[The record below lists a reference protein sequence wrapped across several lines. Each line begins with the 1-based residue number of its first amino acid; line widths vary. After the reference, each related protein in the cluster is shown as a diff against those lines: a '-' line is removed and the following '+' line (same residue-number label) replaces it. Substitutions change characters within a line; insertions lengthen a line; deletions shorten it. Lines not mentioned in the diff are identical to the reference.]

1 MLIRKITSLVI
12 TAVISVLLI
21 SCSGNKLKLD
31 DKNFEEEIELQQNL
45 VFNFNQDLVP
55 DSMINV
61 WMDESYIVFTPE
73 VKGKFK
79 WTANDEIIFSPDIS
93 FLPSTDY
100 TAAFTDKLVA
110 RSAKKYSLPG
120 ENIVFHTPYLSLS
133 GAGLFW
139 AKNDNNKSITELRT
153 ELTFN
158 AKVNPADLRNLLHVK
173 IDGNEVNYD
182 LNSSFASDKIM
193 IAIPESGTSF
203 DDKNMVVSISQGL
216 KCVESNYLSKEEIK
230 YETVIPSK
238 DKFQI
243 MQAEAMYEEEKGY
256 INVTT
261 NQQTAE
267 QDIEKLI
274 TIEPALE
281 ISVETH
287 SSGFYVR
294 GGFQTGNSYRI
305 IIKKELKG
313 IFGGLLKDNYQ
324 QDLVFGAQEPSIS
337 FANKKGIY
345 LTSKGEKKVAVNIIN
360 VPEVKLTIYKIYENN
375 IIQFLK
381 RNNSGYGYDED
392 YYYEDGYGSSSYSG
406 LDEFGD
412 VILEREIHSKSL
424 QKKGGSH
431 LMDLDLKDVNAFKGI
446 YVVTISSQEKQWIK
460 ASKIISISDI
470 GLIVKETGDDVYVFA
485 NSILTTEKL
494 SGVEVNLISSNNQT
508 VYKVTTDGDGL
519 AKFPDIKKKAPGFY
533 IKMITCQSGEDF
545 NYMHFDETRVE
556 TSQFDVGGAYN
567 NSSGYEAFIYGERE
581 IYRPGDTMHMNTIV
595 RDRTWLPL
603 KNAPVKVKLIL
614 PNGKEFASKKGMLNE
629 EGAFATDFIL
639 PAATVTG
646 TYNMEVYT
654 ANDILMNSKLISVE
668 EFIPDRIKVNAV
680 LNKEVVKLS
689 QPLEVT
695 ATALNLFGPPAA
707 DRNYEMEMT
716 LKRQYFSPKGF
727 EEYNFQ
733 INAIKDSYYP
743 NDLRQGK
750 TDEAGKAQESFTF
763 SDTYKNSGILDGDIY
778 VTVFDE
784 SGRPVHQ
791 VKSFEVLTQETF
803 LGIKYFDYYVDINKP
818 LQIPLVAVNKDG
830 QALSSF
836 QARVQLVRYEWPT
849 VMEKTYS
856 GYRYVSQRK
865 EIMLEDK
872 FFTISGTKT
881 FYSFNP
887 TQSGSYEVRV
897 KLPNTESYVSQQFYA
912 YGWGST
918 QNSSFEVDNEGKV
931 TIEMDKE
938 KYEVG
943 DEAKLLFKTPF
954 AGKILVTIERDKVY
968 EYFYLDTDKKSATK
982 TITIKEEYLPNAYI
996 SATLIKPN
1004 GENSMPLTVGHGFAP
1019 IIAERK
1025 SNKIDLKITTTA
1037 TDDKSRSNKKQ
1048 TITVEALNGNS
1059 DVEMTIAVVDEG
1071 ILQLK
1076 NTRTPDPYEFFY
1088 RRKALEVNSYDVY
1101 PKLLPELSGKKSSV
1115 AGDGYNLEKRTNPLS
1130 NRRVKLIS
1138 FWSGTLRT
1146 NSDGKASYDIFIPQ
1160 FSGDLRI
1167 MAVAYQGK
1175 SFGSASKNM
1184 KVADPM
1190 VVSTSLPRFLSP
1202 GDTALVPVTLTNTTG
1217 SATNATAQLN
1227 ATGPLT
1233 VIGESSQTVAIKGN
1247 SEQVVQFKVYAKK
1260 EMGVGKIT
1268 TNVSALNE
1276 KFKEEIEMTV
1286 RPPSS
1291 LIKEHLA
1298 GQVEAGNTEKLSLT
1312 TALIPSSIQGKL
1324 IISRS
1329 PLVQFTDDLDYLL
1342 GYPHGCVE
1350 QTVSK
1355 AFPQMYFN
1363 DIVKSIGTKRTSLED
1378 PNFNVQEAIRKLS
1391 AMQLNNGALS
1401 YWLGGYEE
1409 SWWGTVYAAHFL
1421 TEAKKAGFEVSNSML
1436 DKMYGYMQQKVKE
1449 KISYDYYYYE
1459 NETYRTRQIP
1469 AKEIFYSLYI
1479 LSTVGRQDLS
1489 IMNYYKSN
1497 KNNMALDS
1505 RYLLASTY
1513 QILGDQASAR
1523 ALLPSS
1529 FEGEKSIT
1537 AFGGS
1542 FYSYTRDMAIS
1553 LNALIESDPKNPQV
1567 GILAQHLSKQ
1577 LKEQYYLSTQE
1588 RAFAFIA
1595 LGKIAK
1601 KANESNV
1608 TAEVLADGKSVG
1620 SYKEGTLVLTK
1631 NLAGKNVE
1639 IAAKGTGSL
1648 YYFWQLEGLS
1658 SDGKVKEEDNFIKV
1672 RKTFYDRNGRQI
1684 NGTTFDQNDLVVV
1697 KLTVVTTDRS
1707 VVENVVITDILP
1719 AGFEIENPRLS
1730 EAADMQWIKDNAAP
1744 EHFDIRD
1751 DRINLFTT
1759 VDGNIRSY
1767 YYVVRAVSKGS
1778 FVMGPVSA
1786 DAMYNGEYHS
1796 YNGAGVIIV
1805 K

>member
-1 MLIRKITSLVI
+1 MLVRKINSLAI
-12 TAVISVLLI
+12 TIVVSLLLL
-21 SCSGNKLKLD
+21 SCSGNRLKLD

-61 WMDESYIVFTPE
+61 WVEDAYITFTPE

-79 WTANDEIIFSPDIS
+79 WTAKDELIFSPDIS

-100 TAAFTDKLVA
+100 KAEFTEQLVS
-110 RSAKKYSLPG
+110 RSAKKYSLP
-120 ENIVFHTPYLSLS
+120 EEKVINFHTPYLNLA

-158 AKVNPADLRNLLHVK
+158 AKVNPAELRGLLHVK
-173 IDGNEVNYD
+173 IDGQETGFD
-182 LNSSFASDKIM
+182 LNSSYASDKIM
-193 IAIPESGTSF
+193 IALPESNVSF
-203 DDKNMVVSISQGL
+203 DDKTMVITIAPGL
-216 KCVESNYLSKEEIK
+216 KCTESNYVSKNEIR
-230 YETVIPSK
+230 YETSIPSK
-238 DKFQI
+238 DKFQV
-243 MQAEAMYEEEKGY
+243 MQVEAMYEDERGY

-261 NQQTAE
+261 NQQPAD
-267 QDIEKLI
+267 QNFEKLI
-274 TIEPALE
+274 KIDPLMQVT
-281 ISVETH
+281 VEAH
-287 SSGFYVR
+287 PSGFYIR
-294 GGFQTGNSYRI
+294 GNFQSGNSYRLI
-305 IIKKELKG
+305 IDKELKG
-313 IFGGLLKDNYQ
+313 IFGGTLKESYQ
-324 QDLVFGAQEPSIS
+324 QDLVFGAQEPSIG
-337 FANKKGIY
+337 FVNKKGIY
-345 LTSKGEKKVAVNIIN
+345 LTSKGEKNVAINIIN
-360 VPEVKLTIYKIYENN
+360 VPEVKLTVYKVYENN

-381 RNNSGYGYDED
+381 RNAYYGYDE
-392 YYYEDGYGSSSYSG
+392 YYYEDGYGGSSYSG

-412 VILEREIHSKSL
+412 VILEREYHTKSL
-424 QKKGGSH
+424 KKSGGAH
-431 LMDLDLKDVNAFKGI
+431 LLDLDFKDISTFKGI
-446 YVVTISSQEKQWIK
+446 YVVTVASQEQQWIRS
-460 ASKIISISDI
+460 SKIISISDI
-470 GLIVKETGDDVYVFA
+470 GLIVKESENDVYVFA
-485 NSILTTEKL
+485 NSILSTEKL
-494 SGVEVNLISSNNQT
+494 SGVEVTLVSSNNQS

-519 AKFPDIKKKAPGFY
+519 AKFPDVKKKAPGFY
-533 IKMITCQSGEDF
+533 IKMITCRTGDDF

-567 NSSGYEAFIYGERE
+567 NTSGYEAFIYGERE
-581 IYRPGDTMHMNTIV
+581 IYRPGDTMHMNTVV
-595 RDRTWLPL
+595 RTRDWQPL
-603 KNAPVKVKLIL
+603 KDAPVKVKLIL
-614 PNGKEFASKKGMLNE
+614 PNGKEFAAKKGMLNS

-639 PAATVTG
+639 PATTVTG
-646 TYNMEVYT
+646 TYNMEVYS
-654 ANDILMNSKLISVE
+654 ANDVLLNSKLISVE

-680 LNKEVVKLS
+680 LNKETVKLS

-707 DRNYEMEMT
+707 NRNYEIEMT
-716 LKRQYFSPKGF
+716 LKRKYFSPKGF
-727 EEYNFQ
+727 EDYNFQ
-733 INAIKDSYYP
+733 INAIKESYYP

-750 TDEAGKAQESFTF
+750 TDESGQANESFTF
-763 SDTYKNSGILDGDIY
+763 PDTYKNSGILDGDIY

-791 VKSFEVLTQETF
+791 VKSFDVLTQETF
-803 LGIKYFDYYVDINKP
+803 IGVKYFDYYVDINKP

-836 QARVQLVRYEWPT
+836 QARVQVIRYDWQT
-849 VMEKTYS
+849 VMEKNYS
-856 GYRYVSQRK
+856 GYRYVSQRR
-865 EIMLEDK
+865 EVVLDDK
-872 FFTISGTKT
+872 PFNISGTKT
-881 FYSFNP
+881 FYTFNP
-887 TQSGSYEVRV
+887 IQSGSYEVRV
-897 KLPNTESYVSQQFYA
+897 KLPNTDSYVSQYFYA
-912 YGWGST
+912 YGWGTT
-918 QNSSFEVDNEGKV
+918 QNSSFEVDTEGKV

-954 AGKILVTIERDKVY
+954 AGKLLVTIERDKVY

-996 SATLIKPN
+996 TATLIKPN
-1004 GENSMPLTVGHGFAP
+1004 GESSMPLTVGHGYAP
-1019 IIAERK
+1019 LLAERK
-1025 SNKIDLKITTTA
+1025 SNKLDLKIEA
-1037 TDDKSRSNKKQ
+1037 VEKSRSNTKQ
-1048 TITVEALNGNS
+1048 RISVEALNGNS
-1059 DVEMTIAVVDEG
+1059 DVEITVAVVDEG

-1088 RRKALEVNSYDVY
+1088 RRKALEVSSYDVY
-1101 PKLLPELSGKKSSV
+1101 PKLLPELSSRKSSM
-1115 AGDGYNLEKRTNPLS
+1115 AGDGYNLEKRANPLN
-1130 NRRVKLIS
+1130 NRRVKLVA
-1138 FWSGTLRT
+1138 FWSGILRT
-1146 NSDGKASYDIFIPQ
+1146 NSDGKVSYEIDIPQ

-1184 KVADPM
+1184 KVADPI

-1202 GDTALVPVTLTNTTG
+1202 GDTALVPVTLTNTTSG
-1217 SATNATAQLN
+1217 VASASAQISAN
-1227 ATGPLT
+1227 GPMT
-1233 VIGESSQTVAIKGN
+1233 VLGDASQQVSIKAN
-1247 SEQVVQFKVYAKK
+1247 SEQVVYFKVVAKK
-1260 EMGVGKIT
+1260 EIGTGKIVT
-1268 TNVSALNE
+1268 TVSALKE
-1276 KFKEEIEMTV
+1276 TFKEETEMTV

-1291 LIKEHLA
+1291 LIKQHIS
-1298 GQVEAGNTEKLSLT
+1298 GQVDGGNTENLSLAT
-1312 TALIPSSIQGKL
+1312 DLIPSSIQGKL
-1324 IISRS
+1324 VVSRS

-1363 DIVKSIGTKRTSLED
+1363 DIVKSIGAKRQSLED
-1378 PNFNVQEAIRKLS
+1378 PNYNVQEAIRKLS

-1436 DKMYGYMQQKVKE
+1436 DRMYGYMQQKVKE
-1449 KISYDYYYYE
+1449 KIAYDYNYYE
-1459 NETYRTRQIP
+1459 NGTYRTRQIP

-1497 KNNMALDS
+1497 KASMALDS

-1513 QILGDQASAR
+1513 QLLGDQASAR
-1523 ALLPSS
+1523 ALLPAS
-1529 FEGEKSIT
+1529 FDGEKSVN

-1553 LNALIESDPKNPQV
+1553 LNALLDSDPKNPQV

-1577 LKEQYYLSTQE
+1577 MKEQYYLSTQE

-1595 LGKIAK
+1595 LGKLAK
-1601 KANESNV
+1601 KSNESNA
-1608 TAEVLADGKSVG
+1608 TAEVLADGKSIG
-1620 SYKEGTLVLTK
+1620 TYKGGTLVLTK
-1631 NLAGKNVE
+1631 NLTGKNIQ
-1639 IAAKGTGSL
+1639 IAAKGTGAL

-1658 SDGKVKEEDNFIKV
+1658 SDGKVKEEDSFLKV
-1672 RKTFYDRNGRQI
+1672 RKTFYDRNGKQLTS
-1684 NGTTFDQNDLVVV
+1684 NTFEQNDLVVV
-1697 KLTVVTTDRS
+1697 KLTIETTDKSS
-1707 VVENVVITDILP
+1707 VDNVVITDILP

-1730 EAADMQWIKDNAAP
+1730 ETADMQWIKNNSVP

-1759 VDGNIRSY
+1759 VNSY
-1767 YYVVRAVSKGS
+1767 TKYNFYYVVRAVSKGS

-1796 YNGAGVIIV
+1796 YNGAGTIRV